1 VLGCPPRRRGATQ
14 HNRTRA
20 VTAIAKPETS
30 LLADMAPE
38 EQERL
43 RSIAE
48 EIRSGANWVVRKR
61 KLLDTLLAIETAI
74 GGAPN
79 EALVG
84 DDSDFAALRDEIRR
98 MEEQAQAAAVAAGEA
113 PDEPLDEEELAAAA
127 NEIAFLTGLPTYV
140 GAVLEML
147 DEREITS
154 VEQAAFYHLS
164 AHAEHQR
171 AADAWFDADIR
182 NDKAFRKFLRANR
195 DYSDLLDRFE
205 EMLDVVEEGPEEDEA
220 FDEDLDS
227 SGTTRH

>member
-1 VLGCPPRRRGATQ
+1 
-14 HNRTRA
+14 

-61 KLLDTLLAIETAI
+61 RLLDTLLAIETAI

-98 MEEQAQAAAVAAGEA
+98 MEEAAQAAAVAAGEA

-205 EMLDVVEEGPEEDEA
+205 EMLDVVEEGPEEDEE

>member
-1 VLGCPPRRRGATQ
+1 M
-14 HNRTRA
+14 
-20 VTAIAKPETS
+20 TAIAKPETS

-48 EIRSGANWVVRKR
+48 DVRSGANWVVRKR
-61 KLLDTLLAIETAI
+61 KLLDTLLAIEAAI
-74 GGAPN
+74 GGTPN
-79 EALVG
+79 EALIG
-84 DDSDFAALRDEIRR
+84 DDSDFAALRDEIRK
-98 MEEQAQAAAVAAGEA
+98 MEEAAQAAQAAAGET

-147 DEREITS
+147 DEREVTT

-164 AHAEHQR
+164 AHPEHQR

-205 EMLDVVEEGPEEDEA
+205 EMLDVVEEGPEDEE
-220 FDEDLDS
+220 FDDS
-227 SGTTRH
+227 PATRH

>member
-1 VLGCPPRRRGATQ
+1 M
-14 HNRTRA
+14 
-20 VTAIAKPETS
+20 TAIAKPETS

-48 EIRSGANWVVRKR
+48 EIREGANWVVRKR
-61 KLLDTLLAIETAI
+61 RLLDTLLAIEAAI
-74 GGAPN
+74 GGSPN

-84 DDSDFAALRDEIRR
+84 DGSDFAALRAEIQK
-98 MEEQAQAAAVAAGEA
+98 MEEEAHAAAVAAGET
-113 PDEPLDEEELAAAA
+113 PDDPLDDDELAAAA

-140 GAVLEML
+140 GTVLELL
-147 DEREITS
+147 DEAEITS

-205 EMLDVVEEGPEEDEA
+205 EMLDVVEDGPEDQDDGEA
-220 FDEDLDS
+220 TEP
-227 SGTTRH
+227 TRH

>member
-1 VLGCPPRRRGATQ
+1 M
-14 HNRTRA
+14 
-20 VTAIAKPETS
+20 TAIAKPETS

>member
-1 VLGCPPRRRGATQ
+1 M
-14 HNRTRA
+14 
-20 VTAIAKPETS
+20 TAIAKPETS

-48 EIRSGANWVVRKR
+48 DVRSGANWVVRKR
-61 KLLDTLLAIETAI
+61 KLLDTLLAIEAAI
-74 GGAPN
+74 GGTPN
-79 EALVG
+79 EALIG
-84 DDSDFAALRDEIRR
+84 DDSDFAALRDEIRK
-98 MEEQAQAAAVAAGEA
+98 MEEAAQAAAAAAGEA
-113 PDEPLDEEELAAAA
+113 PDEPLDEDELAAAA

-147 DEREITS
+147 DESEITS

-205 EMLDVVEEGPEEDEA
+205 EMLDVVEEEPEDDES
-220 FDEDLDS
+220 DLPEA
-227 SGTTRH
+227 TRH

>member
-1 VLGCPPRRRGATQ
+1 LCAPRRRGVTD
-14 HNRTRA
+14 RTTD

-61 KLLDTLLAIETAI
+61 RLLDTLLAIEAAI
-74 GGAPN
+74 GGSPN
-79 EALVG
+79 EALIG
-84 DDSDFAALRDEIRR
+84 EGSDFAALRAEIQK
-98 MEEQAQAAAVAAGEA
+98 MEEDAHAAAVAAGEA
-113 PDEPLDEEELAAAA
+113 PDEPLDDAELAAAA

-140 GAVLEML
+140 GTVLELL
-147 DEREITS
+147 DESEINS

-164 AHAEHQR
+164 AHGEHQR
-171 AADAWFDADIR
+171 AADAWFEADHR
-182 NDKAFRKFLRANR
+182 NDTAFRKFLRANR

-205 EMLDVVEEGPEEDEA
+205 EMLDVVEDGADDDDFDAPEV
-220 FDEDLDS
+220 
-227 SGTTRH
+227 TKH

>member
-1 VLGCPPRRRGATQ
+1 
-14 HNRTRA
+14 

-48 EIRSGANWVVRKR
+48 DVRSGANWVVRKR
-61 KLLDTLLAIETAI
+61 KLLDTLLAIEAAI
-74 GGAPN
+74 GGTPN
-79 EALVG
+79 EALIG
-84 DDSDFAALRDEIRR
+84 DDSDFAALRDEIRK
-98 MEEQAQAAAVAAGEA
+98 MEEAAQAAAAAAGEA
-113 PDEPLDEEELAAAA
+113 PDEPLDEDELAAAA

-147 DEREITS
+147 DEREIIA

-164 AHAEHQR
+164 AHPEHQR

-205 EMLDVVEEGPEEDEA
+205 EMLDVVEEGPEDE
-220 FDEDLDS
+220 ELDDIEV
-227 SGTTRH
+227 TRH

>member
-1 VLGCPPRRRGATQ
+1 MTV
-14 HNRTRA
+14 
-20 VTAIAKPETS
+20 IAKPETS

-48 EIRSGANWVVRKR
+48 EVRSGANWVVRKR
-61 KLLDTLLAIETAI
+61 RLLDTLLAIEAAI
-74 GGAPN
+74 GGSPD
-79 EALVG
+79 EALIG
-84 DDSDFAALRDEIRR
+84 DGSDFAALRAEIQK
-98 MEEQAQAAAVAAGEA
+98 MEEEAHAAAVAAGEA
-113 PDEPLDEEELAAAA
+113 PDEPLDDAELAAAA

-140 GAVLEML
+140 GSVLELL
-147 DEREITS
+147 DESEIAS

-164 AHAEHQR
+164 AHSEHQQ

-205 EMLDVVEEGPEEDEA
+205 EMLDVVEEGPEDE
-220 FDEDLDS
+220 ELDLPDV
-227 SGTTRH
+227 TRH